1 MAVGS
6 GSHNADADTDALF
19 SYVRAM
25 LIRFVLLILLFPLAG
40 FAQNDTSRVL
50 LRSFGAAYQNDLLAA
65 TFDTTTDYYYTGG
78 TFFELNLPCFEKNP
92 VSKVLVSLPNG
103 HNESFG
109 IGYAQVAFTPTSI
122 EADCVLI
129 GDRPFSGAIYVGF
142 NRVTCNSLKRIRL
155 SSRID
160 IGAIGPVAFA
170 YETQKFIHA
179 HTNNPEPRGWQFQI
193 RNDLYLNYSVRLE
206 KGLISREAFEMIGYA
221 SSSIGTIYMNATAGV
236 QLRTGLMHPHFE
248 TPAYT
253 KRFLV
258 WAYARGEYKVVGRD
272 ATLQGGLF
280 NKSSAY
286 FLSRDHI
293 KANVFLFT
301 AGAVA
306 CYHKFRLEYFNTFL
320 TPEFSSGKAHMWGHL
335 GVQYIF

>member
-1 MAVGS
+1 
-6 GSHNADADTDALF
+6 
-19 SYVRAM
+19 M
-25 LIRFVLLILLFPLAG
+25 LIRLLLFLQLLPLLG
-40 FAQNDTSRVL
+40 FAQDDTSRVL

-92 VSKVLVSLPNG
+92 VSKILVCLPQG
-103 HNESFG
+103 RNESFG
-109 IGYAQVAFTPTSI
+109 IGYAQVAFTPTNI
-122 EADCVLI
+122 EADSVLV

-142 NRVTCNSLKRIRL
+142 NRVTGNSSKRMRL
-155 SSRID
+155 TSRID

-206 KGLISREAFEMIGYA
+206 KGLITRTAFEVIGYA
-221 SSSIGTIYMNATAGV
+221 STNIGTIYMNATAGV
-236 QLRTGLMHPHFE
+236 KLRAGRMRSHFE
-248 TPAYT
+248 TPAYA
-253 KRFLV
+253 KRFLM
-258 WAYARGEYKVVGRD
+258 WGYANGEYKVVGRD
-272 ATLQGGLF
+272 ATLQGGLI
-280 NKSSAY
+280 NRNSTY
-286 FLSRDHI
+286 FLTRDNV
-293 KANVFLFT
+293 KPNVFLFT
-301 AGAVA
+301 VGVVA

-320 TPEFSSGKAHMWGHL
+320 TPEFSAGKAHMWGHL